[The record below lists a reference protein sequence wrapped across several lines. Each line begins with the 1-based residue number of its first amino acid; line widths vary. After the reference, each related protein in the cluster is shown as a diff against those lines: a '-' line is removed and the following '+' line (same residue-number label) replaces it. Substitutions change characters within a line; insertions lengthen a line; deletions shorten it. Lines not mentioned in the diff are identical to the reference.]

1 MPVYLHTVNSVR
13 NFLLKKNVI
22 VDLYFYQNDDDEQGT
37 CKEQEGAFSFSFSVT
52 TSKNGTEEEDEE
64 VGEIIIS

>member
-1 MPVYLHTVNSVR
+1 
-13 NFLLKKNVI
+13 